1 MAKRIA
7 VCFPSAGRSEA
18 ALKSGVNRFAGSLV
32 LKEIPGTISK
42 MNMTVER
49 EGRKVFSI
57 TEQLEP
63 PV

>member
-42 MNMTVER
+42 MNMTVEL
-49 EGRKVFSI
+49 V
-57 TEQLEP
+57 
-63 PV
+63 V